1 MSVSAL
7 FMHLKY
13 CIHRYYDPV
22 LKAAATLIGF
32 VVYCMSFYFG
42 IAAVFSC
49 NYD

>member
-1 MSVSAL
+1 MWRMFDKDSINI
-7 FMHLKY
+7 
-13 CIHRYYDPV
+13 CRYYDPV

-32 VVYCMSFYFG
+32 IVYCMSFYFG